1 MRICIDPGHSGPAE
15 PGACAAGFTEAAI
28 NLAIAFR
35 LGSELAASGYDVIYT
50 RAGDI
55 TNDSLAFRADI
66 ANEVLADCFLSI
78 HCNAAEST
86 AARGVEVYCYLGA
99 TAGRRLA
106 GCIQDRL
113 VAADYTL
120 DRGVKE
126 ANFAVL
132 RLTDMPAVLV
142 ECGFITADEDRAVI
156 VTEEGQRT
164 VAVAI
169 AYGLRDYLDGGRTG

>member
-1 MRICIDPGHSGPAE
+1 MRICIDPGHSGPAD

-55 TNDSLAFRADI
+55 TDDSLAFRANI

-106 GCIQDRL
+106 ACIQKQL
-113 VAADYTL
+113 VAAAYTI

-132 RLTDMPAVLV
+132 RLTDMPAILV
-142 ECGFITADEDRAVI
+142 ECGFITSDEDRAFL
-156 VTEEGQRT
+156 VTDEGQET
-164 VAVAI
+164 VALAI
-169 AYGLRDYLDGGRTG
+169 AHGLLHYLGAGQTG

>member
-106 GCIQDRL
+106 ACIQC
-113 VAADYTL
+113 
-120 DRGVKE
+120 DRGTG
-126 ANFAVL
+126 VL
-132 RLTDMPAVLV
+132 TQSKRGSQYL
-142 ECGFITADEDRAVI
+142 R
-156 VTEEGQRT
+156 RNT
-164 VAVAI
+164 VPTYASKI
-169 AYGLRDYLDGGRTG
+169 DFHFLCQ